1 MSSLVSC
8 FSGGPMHGPSPDTL
22 HPFNGEPHTVFL
34 KNVITRPTIEVG
46 EFTYYNDLE
55 DAAGFENRNVR
66 YHFDFLGDRLK
77 IGRFCALAQGTTFI
91 MSGANHA
98 MTGFSTYPFN
108 IFCDAWRET
117 FDPATIFDHLKGDT
131 IVEHDV
137 WFGTNAT
144 VMPGVTICSGAIIGA
159 NAVVASDVPPFA
171 VVVGNPGRIIRLR
184 FDEST
189 IERLLDIAWWN
200 WPLERITRHLAAI
213 RGADIEA
220 LEAAATEGQVV
231 LDAAEKAR

>member
-1 MSSLVSC
+1 
-8 FSGGPMHGPSPDTL
+8 MHGPSPDTL
-22 HPFNGEPHTVFL
+22 FPFNGETHTVFL

-46 EFTYYNDLE
+46 DFTYYNDLE
-55 DAAGFENRNVR
+55 NAGDFENRNVR
-66 YHFDFLGDRLK
+66 YHFDFIGDRLK

-98 MTGFSTYPFN
+98 MTGFSTYPFH
-108 IFCDAWRET
+108 IFSDAWRET
-117 FDPATIFDHLKGDT
+117 FDPATIFDHIRGDT

-171 VVVGNPGRIIRLR
+171 IVVGNPGRVVRLR
-184 FDEST
+184 FAETT
-189 IERLLDIAWWN
+189 IERLLHIAWWD
-200 WPLERITRHLAAI
+200 WPLQKITRHLTAI
-213 RGADIEA
+213 RGADIGAIERASLEDESDLDGGCEA
-220 LEAAATEGQVV
+220 G
-231 LDAAEKAR
+231 

>member
-1 MSSLVSC
+1 
-8 FSGGPMHGPSPDTL
+8 MHGPSPDTL

-46 EFTYYNDLE
+46 DFTYYNDE
-55 DAAGFENRNVR
+55 AHAAEFESRNVR
-66 YHFDFLGDRLK
+66 YHFDFIGDRLK

-98 MTGFSTYPFN
+98 MTGFSTFPFN

-117 FDPATIFDHLKGDT
+117 FDPATIFGHLKGDT
-131 IVEHDV
+131 LVGHDV
-137 WFGTNAT
+137 WFGANAT

-171 VVVGNPGRIIRLR
+171 VVVGNPARVVKLR
-184 FDEST
+184 FDEDT
-189 IERLLDIAWWN
+189 IDRLLEIAWWN
-200 WPLERITRHLAAI
+200 WPVEKITRHLVAI
-213 RGADIEA
+213 QGADLGA
-220 LEAAATEGQVV
+220 LEAAAAEDNSR
-231 LDAAEKAR
+231 LDAVGQAG

>member
-1 MSSLVSC
+1 
-8 FSGGPMHGPSPDTL
+8 MHGPSPDTL
-22 HPFNGEPHTVFL
+22 HPFNGEPHTVYL

-46 EFTYYNDLE
+46 DFTYYNDE
-55 DAAGFENRNVR
+55 NHAAEFESRNVR
-66 YHFDFLGDRLK
+66 YHFDFVGDRLK
-77 IGRFCALAQGTTFI
+77 IGKFCALAQGTTFI

-108 IFCDAWRET
+108 IFHNGWEQG

-131 IVEHDV
+131 IVGHDV

-159 NAVVASDVPPFA
+159 HAVVASDVPPYA
-171 VVVGNPGRIIRLR
+171 VVVGNPARVVKLR
-184 FDEST
+184 FDEAT
-189 IERLLDIAWWN
+189 IERLLEIAWWD
-200 WPLERITRHLAAI
+200 WPAETISRNLDAI

-220 LEAAATEGQVV
+220 LEAVATKLGGEC
-231 LDAAEKAR
+231 DAKRNSA

>member
-1 MSSLVSC
+1 
-8 FSGGPMHGPSPDTL
+8 MHGPSPDTL

-46 EFTYYNDLE
+46 DFTYYNDE
-55 DAAGFENRNVR
+55 AHAAEFESRNVR
-66 YHFDFLGDRLK
+66 YHFDFIGDRLK

-98 MTGFSTYPFN
+98 MTGFSTFPFN

-117 FDPATIFDHLKGDT
+117 FDPATIFGHLKGDT
-131 IVEHDV
+131 LVGHDV
-137 WFGTNAT
+137 WFGANAT

-171 VVVGNPGRIIRLR
+171 VVVGNPARVVKLR
-184 FDEST
+184 FDEDT
-189 IERLLDIAWWN
+189 IDRLLEIAWWN
-200 WPLERITRHLAAI
+200 WPVEKITRHLVAI
-213 RGADIEA
+213 RGADLGA
-220 LEAAATEGQVV
+220 LEAAAAEDNSR
-231 LDAAEKAR
+231 LDAVGQAG

>member
-1 MSSLVSC
+1 
-8 FSGGPMHGPSPDTL
+8 MHGPSPDTL

-34 KNVITRPTIEVG
+34 KNVITRPTIEIG
-46 EFTYYNDLE
+46 DFTYYNDE
-55 DAAGFENRNVR
+55 AHAAEFESRNVR
-66 YHFDFLGDRLK
+66 YHFDFVGDRLK
-77 IGRFCALAQGTTFI
+77 IGRFCALAEGTTFI

-108 IFCDAWRET
+108 IFQHGWEET
-117 FDPATIFDHLKGDT
+117 FEPATIFDHLKGDT

-171 VVVGNPGRIIRLR
+171 VVVGNPARVVKLR
-184 FDEST
+184 FDEDT
-189 IERLLDIAWWN
+189 IDRLLEIAWWN
-200 WPLERITRHLAAI
+200 WPVEKITRHLAAI
-213 RGADIEA
+213 RGADLGA
-220 LEAAATEGQVV
+220 LEAAAAEDNSS
-231 LDAAEKAR
+231 LDAVGQAG